1 MRTFIEVEKCLK
13 ERGYIPETYDY
24 INSTLVYIN
33 YYKNNKRVTIKVN
46 DKGDKVLS
54 AFIELDITN
63 KPNFLTCQ
71 KDGITLSEDDYW
83 IKHDLS
89 FLEYCIDLQEK
100 GLEEHEIKI
109 LECHLR
115 NLKSIPKEFLYSHD
129 YYPYY
134 SSIFDVEDGRRDS
147 SDLVI
152 AYKHYNEDSVYF
164 ETDCITGDLK
174 LNGYRIKEN
183 EDFEKLFKE
192 NIWTDRDGEI
202 LLQYRYFY
210 DPTETKESYNEIL
223 RFMDDYSREIW
234 GNEYNLPEKYKQ
246 RYEDY
251 KNRISWRDSYT
262 KDRR

>member
-13 ERGYIPETYDY
+13 ERGYIPETRDY

-33 YYKNNKRVTIKVN
+33 YYKNDKRVTIKVD
-46 DKGDKVLS
+46 DKGDNVLS

-63 KPNFLTCQ
+63 KPN
-71 KDGITLSEDDYW
+71 
-83 IKHDLS
+83 

-134 SSIFDVEDGRRDS
+134 SSIFDVRDGRRDS

-152 AYKHYNEDSVYF
+152 ACKHYNEDSVYF

-223 RFMDDYSREIW
+223 RFLDDYSREIW

-251 KNRISWRDSYT
+251 RNRISWRDSYT
-262 KDRR
+262 KDRG